1 MRLSVVLQKNWDSLI
16 KPEKLG
22 VEFGSDPTKT
32 ATIVAEPLERGFGMT
47 LGNALFDLAVGDT
60 ICIAP
65 GTPHCIACTSDIPLK
80 ILCACAPPYA
90 HDDTEI
96 IN

>member
-32 ATIVAEPLERGFGMT
+32 PPSSPSRWSVAS
-47 LGNALFDLAVGDT
+47 A
-60 ICIAP
+60 
-65 GTPHCIACTSDIPLK
+65 
-80 ILCACAPPYA
+80 
-90 HDDTEI
+90 
-96 IN
+96 